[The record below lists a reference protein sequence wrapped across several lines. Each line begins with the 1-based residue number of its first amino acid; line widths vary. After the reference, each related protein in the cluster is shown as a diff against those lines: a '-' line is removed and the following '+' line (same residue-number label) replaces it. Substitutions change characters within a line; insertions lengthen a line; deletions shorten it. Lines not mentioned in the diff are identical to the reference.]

1 MNSKSAS
8 YPEHRVV
15 LQIGLKSVGI
25 ICVLQIVLLL
35 FLCWRPV
42 ASRSAANTKA
52 SGHSTRQDRAVAVG
66 ELPPWGELIVK
77 DMDIQRPNEYLE
89 SDVKQ
94 DASTAWNF
102 RGNLEQIR
110 SLLVSCGF
118 TESQLKSAFLPQSLE
133 VTGSGV
139 EIKPADDLL
148 LSLSPE
154 TRGRLYAELA
164 RNPANFYM
172 ANPLHIK
179 HDKIDCLV
187 TEQGLPGATVSL
199 FKKLLYP
206 RGSLSFFSDL
216 AFMFR
221 HIPAEEDRLNL
232 LKVATSEPSV
242 MVRLKIHPDTDIDKL
257 LGYWGGGSSARRLD
271 DRPLFESIKCTP
283 EGGSVS
289 IAFLLPPFARDR
301 LYTFP
306 MPPHPGDAIHDCF
319 WSALNYFND
328 TPDDRFGDLNYVGQY
343 VKANYYQIS
352 KPVVHGDLVFIC
364 DAKDSALHAAIYLA
378 DDIVFTKNGMG
389 YMEPW
394 VLMRLPDL
402 VNFYSTT
409 GPAHTLAFRNKA
421 L

>member
-187 TEQGLPGATVSL
+187 TEQGLPEATVAL
-199 FKKLLYP
+199 FKKLLYA

-216 AFMFR
+216 GFMFR

-242 MVRLKIHPDTDIDKL
+242 MVRLKIRPDTDIDKL
-257 LGYWGGGSSARRLD
+257 LGYWGKGFGARRQD
-271 DRPLFESIKCTP
+271 DRPLFESIKRLP

-289 IAFLLPPFARDR
+289 IVFLLPPFARDR

-306 MPPHPGDAIHDCF
+306 MPPHPGEATHDCF
-319 WSALNYFND
+319 WSALNYFNE
-328 TPDDRFGDLNYVGQY
+328 TPDDRFGDLNYVGKY
-343 VKANYYQIS
+343 VKANYRQIS
-352 KPVVHGDLVFIC
+352 KPGAHGDLVFIC
-364 DAKDSALHAAIYLA
+364 DAKNSAMHAAIYLA
-378 DDIVFTKNGMG
+378 DDIVFTKNGLG

-409 GPAHTLAFRNKA
+409 GPAHALAFRNMA